1 MNTTLI
7 HRALALGAVIL
18 AAYAYF
24 GEIPE
29 RKPIT

>member
-29 RKPIT
+29 PIT